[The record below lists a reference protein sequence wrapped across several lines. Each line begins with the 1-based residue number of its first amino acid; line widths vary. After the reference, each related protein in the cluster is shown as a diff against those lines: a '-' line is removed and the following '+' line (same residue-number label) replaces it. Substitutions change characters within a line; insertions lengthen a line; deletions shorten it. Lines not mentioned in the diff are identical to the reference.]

1 MQKFG
6 IELVSK
12 DKITLVKGS
21 KADICSIKTSVR
33 AKVMDHCL
41 KHQLCHLIMVI

>member
-12 DKITLVKGS
+12 DQITLVKG
-21 KADICSIKTSVR
+21 SIKTSVR
-33 AKVMDHCL
+33 AKVMDQCL